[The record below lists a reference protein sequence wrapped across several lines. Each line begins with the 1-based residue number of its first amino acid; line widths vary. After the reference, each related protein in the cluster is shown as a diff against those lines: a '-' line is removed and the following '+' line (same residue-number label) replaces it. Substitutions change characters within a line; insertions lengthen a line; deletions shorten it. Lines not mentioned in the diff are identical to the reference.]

1 MLSDTLQKLTKETL
15 FSPYFTDDENEA
27 ISSVIYR
34 LDLNP
39 GSPAPK
45 HRRLKVLCFFQ
56 IFVFKDVKLPRMGYI
71 QESQSPPREPQI
83 PNGTGGS
90 ITLPIPI
97 HISPAS
103 YLAHWLYNHK
113 NQ

>member
-1 MLSDTLQKLTKETL
+1 MLSTLFDPLQKLTKETL
-15 FSPYFTDDENEA
+15 FPLYFTDDEIEA

-39 GSPAPK
+39 GSPSPK

-56 IFVFKDVKLPRMGYI
+56 IIVFKDAKLPRMGYI
-71 QESQSPPREPQI
+71 QESQAHQESLKY
-83 PNGTGGS
+83 PNDTGGS
-90 ITLPIPI
+90 ITLPIPT

-103 YLAHWLYNHK
+103 YLAHW
-113 NQ
+113 

>member
-15 FSPYFTDDENEA
+15 FSLYFTDDENEA

-39 GSPAPK
+39 RNPAPK
-45 HRRLKVLCFFQ
+45 HRCLKVLCFFQ

-71 QESQSPPREPQI
+71 QESQ
-83 PNGTGGS
+83 
-90 ITLPIPI
+90 
-97 HISPAS
+97 
-103 YLAHWLYNHK
+103 AH
-113 NQ
+113 